1 MQTQD
6 ISVNKSIVKFMFS
19 LLVFGFLATG
29 MASATTQA
37 ARADARASSLV
48 FNSFQIRTKTVD
60 PDRQEREQVLAEFSA
75 RHTLSVLQDLKD
87 TGERELWDGNLILFI
102 SLAIQLKQ

>member
-75 RHTLSVLQDLKD
+75 RHTLSVLQIMGWKSHPVPQSRNTTQAKVKWLKR
-87 TGERELWDGNLILFI
+87 T
-102 SLAIQLKQ
+102 